1 VAEPSRRSSVL
12 GRLFLILLGLLVAT
26 AMAELALRTVF
37 AIPEVANP
45 LYSFHESD
53 PVLGW
58 RGKSNWKAR
67 FRRPEFD
74 ALIEH
79 GPDGW
84 RRPDPPP
91 PPNPSRRVLILGDSF
106 TWGWG
111 VSQGELFSD
120 KLQSHLAPDVAIYN
134 RGINGFGTSQEYLLL
149 QRELETRHYDAVA
162 LMFYLNDVGDNV
174 DPKRGRRPLFELDG
188 DRLVPRNQPP
198 LPLLNPIQRFLKDHS
213 RAFQTLD
220 VEISMLVRSAGDE
233 EEGLPPA
240 DAVDVDYRHIN
251 GAAVTMR
258 LLAEMQR
265 LCAAHGAKFFLVYLP
280 HISEIS
286 GDVSSY
292 PYVRAVHDLV
302 RDVAAQEHIPLIEL
316 GPVFHQR
323 AQQGDALV
331 FAHDEHWT
339 PAGHEAAAAAL
350 LASPLFRTP

>member
-1 VAEPSRRSSVL
+1 VAEPSRRPSVL
-12 GRLFLILLGLLVAT
+12 GRLVLIVLGLLVAT

-37 AIPEVANP
+37 TIPEVANP

-58 RGKSNWKAR
+58 RGKSNWTAR
-67 FRRPEFD
+67 FRRPDFD
-74 ALIEH
+74 ALVTH

-84 RRPDPPP
+84 RRAEPPP
-91 PPNPSRRVLILGDSF
+91 PPDPTRRVLFLGDSF

-111 VSQGELFSD
+111 VSQGEVFSD
-120 KLQSHLAPDVAIYN
+120 KLQSRLAPEVAIYN

-149 QRELETRHYDAVA
+149 QRELDARHYDAVA

-174 DPKRGRRPLFELDG
+174 SSKRGRRPLFELDG
-188 DRLVPRNQPP
+188 DTLVPRNQPP
-198 LPLLNPIQRFLKDHS
+198 LPLLNPINRFLKDHS
-213 RAFQTLD
+213 RVFQIVD
-220 VEISMLVRSAGDE
+220 FEISMLVRSAGDE
-233 EEGLPPA
+233 EEGAPPA
-240 DAVDVDYRHIN
+240 GAADVDYRHIN

-265 LCAAHGAKFFLVYLP
+265 LCTAHGTKFFLVYLP
-280 HISEIS
+280 HTSEIA
-286 GDVSSY
+286 GDVSSD

-302 RDVAAQEHIPLIEL
+302 RDVAAQEHIPVIDL
-316 GPVFHQR
+316 GPVFR
-323 AQQGDALV
+323 ERVQQGEALV
-331 FAHDEHWT
+331 FTHDEHWT